1 MCLTFVDSPVVTCS
15 YAEVISKRLGVVQ
28 THMQEEFK
36 PKSIMGKRKDF

>member
-36 PKSIMGKRKDF
+36 LKSMMENRKGF